1 MDSIDRTKTA
11 VILLAVIACV
21 VVTAGWASAQQ
32 ASGLAAVGAVDPA
45 NGYPKWYMDGN
56 GLQLAQC
63 LVQSAADPCGLA
75 AAGAV
80 PNPGA
85 AISFPGN
92 FPDEFM
98 YWLATADITG
108 VGVNRSGTAILVLD
122 VTGAFGGPTGTPA
135 DGAGAQIT
143 FARFRLRVKNSLTP
157 GATYTMTG
165 PLGSQKCRAASKKG
179 IQHDFAAVRAVEQ
192 RIHDELD
199 RLRRRTKRG

>member
-92 FPDEFM
+92 FPERRSPRMRSFS
-98 YWLATADITG
+98 LASGPKESAG
-108 VGVNRSGTAILVLD
+108 PGSPEAASAGAFRGGPVLPLRLGNRS
-122 VTGAFGGPTGTPA
+122 
-135 DGAGAQIT
+135 
-143 FARFRLRVKNSLTP
+143 RL
-157 GATYTMTG
+157 
-165 PLGSQKCRAASKKG
+165 
-179 IQHDFAAVRAVEQ
+179 
-192 RIHDELD
+192 
-199 RLRRRTKRG
+199 